1 MAENELEG
9 VGCTYCHAR
18 SLSREVG
25 ACPGYAVM
33 LRRVLVR
40 INKTGENLA
49 PRGEHDAL
57 DGEGHRHGLKG
68 VGRRAQPGP
77 SPAPGRNV
85 QGENADHSV
94 PSKGLA
100 LILHRH
106 DKEGLPNDVGVA
118 SPLACDGVPLLANA
132 PQLQLLPERQPQV
145 DILKQ
150 TNVVLQGAPHHGIHH
165 NSLCAR
171 ETGNHRDLVSSGS
184 VGIGQRVGIRI
195 LGVRLTF
202 LVSPQTPLVT
212 NPPGPKLKRD
222 HCMWL
227 PRRLPRNDLVV
238 QTL

>member
-1 MAENELEG
+1 
-9 VGCTYCHAR
+9 
-18 SLSREVG
+18 
-25 ACPGYAVM
+25 M

-106 DKEGLPNDVGVA
+106 DKRPA
-118 SPLACDGVPLLANA
+118 AAAA
-132 PQLQLLPERQPQV
+132 P
-145 DILKQ
+145 
-150 TNVVLQGAPHHGIHH
+150 GA
-165 NSLCAR
+165 A
-171 ETGNHRDLVSSGS
+171 TSGRHS
-184 VGIGQRVGIRI
+184 QA
-195 LGVRLTF
+195 
-202 LVSPQTPLVT
+202 
-212 NPPGPKLKRD
+212 D
-222 HCMWL
+222 
-227 PRRLPRNDLVV
+227 
-238 QTL
+238 